1 MGKLPLEI
9 FKCIIEYAPLV
20 SIDLIVEN
28 KYGQF
33 LFGKRIN
40 EPAKGYYFVPG
51 GRILKN
57 ESLKEAFR
65 RITYEELG
73 ERFEIEKAKFLGVYE
88 HFYKNSFFDNK
99 ISTHYIVLAYKIKI
113 DEILNLPYVQHNNYV
128 WLNINEIFRNGK
140 IHPYSKAYFEG

>member
-9 FKCIIEYAPLV
+9 FKCIVNYTPLI

-28 KYGQF
+28 KYGQL

-51 GRILKN
+51 GRILKD
-57 ESLKEAFR
+57 ETLTEAFR

-73 ERFEIEKAKFLGVYE
+73 KSFAIEKAKFIGVYE
-88 HFYKNSFFDNK
+88 HFYNNSFVGDE
-99 ISTHYIVLAYKIKI
+99 ISTHYIVLAYKIKL
-113 DEILNLPYVQHNNYV
+113 DKNLELPNYQHENYKWLTKEEI
-128 WLNINEIFRNGK
+128 IKDKE
-140 IHPYSKAYFEG
+140 IHPYSKAYFGG